1 MMGYRVLYR
10 TCPFPLF
17 GLGNCFILF
26 DHQWPQRL
34 LNRNREVGLLEDE
47 QKTRVSVDIF
57 GQTYT
62 IVGDESS
69 SHVRLVAS
77 MVDDK
82 MREISARNPYLDS
95 AKIAV
100 LTAVNSVHD
109 YLLLKEKIERLEEEL
124 NKLKG

>member
-1 MMGYRVLYR
+1 M
-10 TCPFPLF
+10 
-17 GLGNCFILF
+17 
-26 DHQWPQRL
+26 
-34 LNRNREVGLLEDE
+34 EDE